1 MHKKES
7 SQWPTLFDW
16 LKEAEANARHT
27 ISPPHGTLDID
38 TELRHAISQ
47 DLKHSIVPCTGRELS
62 RYDVAARM
70 SELVGHEIAKSQLDN
85 FSAES
90 HDRHRFPCQYLPAF
104 VIATGGQRR
113 TFECISRHAGL
124 FAMPG
129 PEALR
134 AEIQRIDEDIRK
146 KKAEK
151 LKRETFLKEMEGNH
165 PLPAGDPSL
174 SRRGAINGR

>member
-1 MHKKES
+1 MTMHKKSFVMDEAQS
-7 SQWPTLFDW
+7 PTLFDW
-16 LKEAEANARHT
+16 LKEAEKLSRQTA
-27 ISPPHGTLDID
+27 SPVLGSLDID

-47 DLKHSIVPCTGRELS
+47 DLKHAVVPCTGRELS

-70 SELVGHEIAKSQLDN
+70 SELVGHEITKAQLDN

-90 HDRHRFPCQYLPAF
+90 HDRHRFPCQYLPAL

-113 TFECISRHAGL
+113 AFECLSRHSGL
-124 FAMPG
+124 FALPG

-134 AEIQRIDEDIRK
+134 AEIQRIDEDIKK

-151 LKRETFLKEMEGNH
+151 VKRETFLKEMET
-165 PLPAGDPSL
+165 
-174 SRRGAINGR
+174 NGR

>member
-1 MHKKES
+1 MTIKKSES
-7 SQWPTLFDW
+7 LQSPTLFDW
-16 LKEAEANARHT
+16 LKEAEASARQT
-27 ISPPHGTLDID
+27 TNPILGSLDID

-47 DLKHSIVPCTGRELS
+47 DLKHSRVLCTGRELS

-70 SELVGHEIAKSQLDN
+70 SELVGHEITKSQLDN

-113 TFECISRHAGL
+113 AFECLSKHAGL
-124 FAMPG
+124 FALPG

-151 LKRETFLKEMEGNH
+151 LKRETFLKEMEH
-165 PLPAGDPSL
+165 
-174 SRRGAINGR
+174 GR